1 MNEVFKKYFS
11 YITRKEDI
19 ELTAYQKQLISC
31 FLKKNNISIIK
42 NRQVGFTVSVIS
54 YILFLIESN
63 SNKKNIV
70 ILVPNNATANSF
82 MNYISNYIS
91 TVYNLSDFDF
101 SFSRNEIKI
110 FDYNISIILDV
121 KLKSNYDLRGI
132 APDLLIIGGIAP
144 DLLIID
150 EAEFISEKNFIE
162 LEFLFS
168 IILARSGQIIC
179 GSSIRELNNKN
190 KAFQKRHFKSLQ
202 LSNIYTRNIILEKKQ
217 KKQKKLTYD
226 FEIPLSIDVR
236 EVF

>member
-11 YITRKEDI
+11 YITRKEDV

-31 FLKKNNISIIK
+31 FLKKDNISIIK

-63 SNKKNIV
+63 SNKKDIV

-101 SFSRNEIKI
+101 SFSRNKIKI
-110 FDYNISIILDV
+110 FDYNISIIMDNE
-121 KLKSNYDLRGI
+121 LKRNYALRGVT
-132 APDLLIIGGIAP
+132 P

-150 EAEFISEKNFIE
+150 EAEFISEKNFVE

-179 GSSIRELNNKN
+179 GSSLRVLNNV
-190 KAFQKRHFKSLQ
+190 KAFQKRHFKGLQ
-202 LSNIYTRNIILEKKQ
+202 LSNVYTRHVILEKKQ
-217 KKQKKLTYD
+217 KKRIYN
-226 FEIPLSIDVR
+226 FEIPFSIDVR

>member
-11 YITRKEDI
+11 YITKKEDV
-19 ELTAYQKQLISC
+19 ELTSFQKQLISY

-42 NRQVGFTVSVIS
+42 NRQVGFTISIIS

-82 MNYISNYIS
+82 MNYIANYIS

-101 SFSRNEIKI
+101 SFSRNKIKI
-110 FDYNISIILDV
+110 FDYNISIIMDNG
-121 KLKSNYDLRGI
+121 LKNNYAFKGVT
-132 APDLLIIGGIAP
+132 P

-150 EAEFISEKNFIE
+150 EAEFIGEKNFVE

-168 IILARSGQIIC
+168 IILARSGQVIC
-179 GSSIRELNNKN
+179 GSSIRELNNV
-190 KAFQKRHFKSLQ
+190 KAFQKRHFKGLQ
-202 LSNIYTRNIILEKKQ
+202 LSNVYTRHVILEKKQ
-217 KKQKKLTYD
+217 KKRIYN
-226 FEIPLSIDVR
+226 FEIPFSIDLR